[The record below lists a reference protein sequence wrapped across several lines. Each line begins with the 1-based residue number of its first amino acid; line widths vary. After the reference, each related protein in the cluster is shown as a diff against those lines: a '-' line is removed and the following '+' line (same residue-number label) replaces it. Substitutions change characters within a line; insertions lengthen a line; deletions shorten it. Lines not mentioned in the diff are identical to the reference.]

1 MEFLTFHVE
10 GQAIVEDLKTI
21 KVRGSLISS
30 LDVARYNCSLHR
42 FFSDVSNSSD
52 KRSELKG
59 IVTFNCLNL
68 LFFQFFSFDYSCFM
82 IVLFKPDFNDN
93 GNSSH

>member
-10 GQAIVEDLKTI
+10 GQAIVEDLKMI
-21 KVRGSLISS
+21 KVRASLISS

-42 FFSDVSNSSD
+42 FFSNVPNSSD
-52 KRSELKG
+52 KCSELKG

-68 LFFQFFSFDYSCFM
+68 LFFQFFSFDYSCFI
-82 IVLFKPDFNDN
+82 IVLFKPEFNDH